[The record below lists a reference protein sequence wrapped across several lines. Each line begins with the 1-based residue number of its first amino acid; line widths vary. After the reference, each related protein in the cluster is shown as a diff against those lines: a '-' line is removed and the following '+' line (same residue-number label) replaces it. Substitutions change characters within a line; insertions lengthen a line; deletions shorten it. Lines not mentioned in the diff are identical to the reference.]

1 MEQQTLPD
9 GYKQTE
15 VGVIPDDWTIVS
27 IDDVSTLIG
36 DGIHSTPVYESNG
49 AYYFVNGN
57 NISKGKL
64 RFTEN
69 TNRVSQ
75 VEYKNHKKKLSERT
89 LFLSINGTIGNLAYY
104 NNEPIILGKSA
115 AFINI
120 SHDACLEYMFHA
132 LTCDSTQQRFEDGL
146 TGSTIKNLGLRTI
159 RETFIPFPK
168 LKEQTAIANALSDVD
183 ALIVSI
189 EKLIA
194 KKQAIKAA
202 TMQQLLTGKKRL
214 APFDLYQKD
223 GQDGTRKGQ
232 PKGTQQTELGEI
244 PEDWDVINFGELFE
258 INVSRKKIRLDSLVS
273 FVGMQDV
280 SENAKL
286 VSPSL
291 LRYEKVKSG
300 FTYFERSDVLV
311 AKITPCFENGKGCFA
326 EHLPTPIGFGST
338 EFHVLRATTSSFA
351 KYIYFIT
358 VTQKFRNELESE
370 MVGSAGHRRVPFS
383 ALKNY
388 QIPATRNKEEQIA
401 IANILTDMDEEIQVF
416 EKRLNK
422 TQQIKQGMM
431 QELLTG
437 KIRLPFDKAETKG
450 KGA

>member
-1 MEQQTLPD
+1 MEQQIIPT

-15 VGVIPDDWTIVS
+15 VGVIPNDWKTPELGEICKLINGRGFKPFEWDIEGLPIIRIQNLNGSDDFNYYSGKFDPKI
-27 IDDVSTLIG
+27 LIEQNQLLFAWSG
-36 DGIHSTPVYESNG
+36 SRGTSFGPHIWKGNKALLNYHTWKMVVNDAKVVGG
-49 AYYFVNGN
+49 YFYHA
-57 NISKGKL
+57 L
-64 RFTEN
+64 
-69 TNRVSQ
+69 
-75 VEYKNHKKKLSERT
+75 KKLTVLIEDSAHGASALVHT
-89 LFLSINGTIGNLAYY
+89 QMGDMNKFLVPLPQK
-104 NNEPIILGKSA
+104 E
-115 AFINI
+115 
-120 SHDACLEYMFHA
+120 E
-132 LTCDSTQQRFEDGL
+132 
-146 TGSTIKNLGLRTI
+146 
-159 RETFIPFPK
+159 
-168 LKEQTAIANALSDVD
+168 EQTAIAKALSDVD
-183 ALIVSI
+183 ALIASI
-189 EKLIA
+189 EKLIV
-194 KKQAIKAA
+194 KKQAIKTA
-202 TMQQLLTGKKRL
+202 TMQQLLTGKKRIP
-214 APFDLYQKD
+214 PFDKYQKD

-232 PKGTQQTELGEI
+232 SKGTQQSEFGEI
-244 PEDWDVINFGELFE
+244 PEDWEVINFGELFE
-258 INVSRKKIRLDSLVS
+258 INVSRKKVRLDSLVS

-311 AKITPCFENGKGCFA
+311 AKITPCFENGKGCYT

-401 IANILTDMDEEIQVF
+401 IANILTDMDEEIQAF
-416 EKRLNK
+416 EQRLTK
-422 TQQIKQGMM
+422 TQKIKQGMM

-437 KIRLPFDKAETKG
+437 KTRLPVTKIG
-450 KGA
+450 GTNK